1 MLTDSRAVA
10 ARKRTRSDD
19 GLDAVYLGDFE
30 GFVARRDA
38 LAKQLRADG
47 DGDAADAVK
56 ALKKPSR
63 TAWAVNQFA
72 AHGAKARDELLKA
85 GAQLR
90 EASEGLVSGEA
101 DREAMIKARDRERAA
116 VGSALEAITALAG
129 DAGPALNSA
138 ATERV
143 RQTLHAV
150 ALDEEVRDQFEA
162 ARLTADHEAS
172 GLGGGGLAAGGPAKR
187 RPQKKGDSK
196 QAERKR
202 RRREQLKTAEADAA
216 KRDRELEAA
225 ELELTE
231 AKKAAKRA
239 QGDLKRATDAAAE
252 GEGGGRSGRRARG
265 RVAVG
270 LTSRL
275 RSRTTCG
282 AGAGPG
288 PSGWSVPRGWAWPR

>member
-1 MLTDSRAVA
+1 MA
-10 ARKRTRSDD
+10 ATKRKRSDD

-30 GFVARRDA
+30 GFVTRRDA

-116 VGSALEAITALAG
+116 VGSALEAIAALAD
-129 DAGPALNSA
+129 DAGQALNSA

-143 RQTLHAV
+143 RHTLHAV
-150 ALDEEVRDQFEA
+150 ALDEDVRGQFEA

-172 GLGGGGLAAGGPAKR
+172 GLGGGSLAAGPAKR
-187 RPQKKGDSK
+187 RPQRKGDSK
-196 QAERKR
+196 QVERKR
-202 RRREQLKTAEADAA
+202 RRREQLKTAEADAV
-216 KRDRELEAA
+216 KRERELEAA

-231 AKKAAKRA
+231 AQKAAKRA
-239 QGDLKRATDAAAE
+239 QGDLKRATARQEKAKAAAGKA
-252 GEGGGRSGRRARG
+252 GE
-265 RVAVG
+265 RVAE
-270 LTSRL
+270 L
-275 RSRTTCG
+275 RD
-282 AGAGPG
+282 
-288 PSGWSVPRGWAWPR
+288 

>member
-1 MLTDSRAVA
+1 MVA
-10 ARKRTRSDD
+10 ARKRKRRDD

-47 DGDAADAVK
+47 DGAAAGAVK

-90 EASEGLVSGEA
+90 EVSEGLVSGEA

-129 DAGPALNSA
+129 DAGQALNSA

-143 RQTLHAV
+143 RHTLHAV
-150 ALDEEVRDQFEA
+150 ALDEEVRGQFEA

-239 QGDLKRATDAAAE
+239 QGDLKRATTRQQKAKAAADQA
-252 GEGGGRSGRRARG
+252 GE
-265 RVAVG
+265 RVAE
-270 LTSRL
+270 L
-275 RSRTTCG
+275 RSD
-282 AGAGPG
+282 
-288 PSGWSVPRGWAWPR
+288 